1 VIAGGADAA
10 LLQRIEAYF
19 DAAPR
24 PAADVEE
31 VGPFTVFVSR
41 IPWRFYARPR
51 RGLPGGVGVGDVRAV
66 RARQREL
73 GVREAFEW
81 VAETSPSMAGACRA
95 AGLAVEAVPLL
106 AAPVDAL
113 RAAPP
118 VAGAVGLRMLGADD
132 AALPE
137 SQDVVDVAFGGVGG
151 AGADVGFLRERIRH
165 GITGVGV
172 AEGPDGAVLG
182 GGSHHPVGRVSELT
196 GIGVLPAARRRGI
209 GAALTALLAAD
220 ARAAGATLLV
230 LSAADDAVARL
241 YERVGFRRVGTACF
255 GRAPVPVSARSS
267 APGPSPSLGASPSP
281 GRSSAPGAPSAP
293 GPSPSEGTP

>member
-1 VIAGGADAA
+1 VIAGGTDAA

-31 VGPFTVFVSR
+31 VGPFTVFASR

-51 RGLPGGVGVGDVRAV
+51 RGLPGGVGVGAGDVRAV

-81 VAETSPSMAGACRA
+81 VAETTPSMAEACRA

-118 VAGAVGLRMLGADD
+118 PIGGPVGLRMLGADD

-137 SQDVVDVAFGGVGG
+137 SQDVVDVAFGGAGG
-151 AGADVGFLRERIRH
+151 PGSDVGFLRERIRH

-172 AEGPDGAVLG
+172 AEGLDGAVLG
-182 GGSHHPVGRVSELT
+182 AGSHHPVGRVSELT

-241 YERVGFRRVGTACF
+241 YGRVGFRRVGTACF
-255 GRAPVPVSARSS
+255 ARAPVPASAPSPAPGAS
-267 APGPSPSLGASPSP
+267 PASAPGTSPAPGPSPSA
-281 GRSSAPGAPSAP
+281 
-293 GPSPSEGTP
+293 GTP

>member
-1 VIAGGADAA
+1 VTAGGADAA

-31 VGPFTVFVSR
+31 HGPFTLFVSR

-51 RGLPGGVGVGDVRAV
+51 RGLRDDGARTGPTSRDVLAV

-73 GVREAFEW
+73 GVREALEW
-81 VAETSPSMAGACRA
+81 VAETTPSLAGAA
-95 AGLAVEAVPLL
+95 ASAGMEVVQVPLL

-113 RAAPP
+113 RPAPVP
-118 VAGAVGLRMLGADD
+118 ALASVRLRMLGADD
-132 AALPE
+132 AALSA
-137 SQDVVDVAFGGVGG
+137 SQDAVDVAFGGVGG
-151 AGADVGFLRERIRH
+151 AGSDVGFLRERIRR

-172 AEGPDGAVLG
+172 AEGPEPGGAVLG
-182 GGSHHPVGRVSELT
+182 AGSHHPVGMVSELT
-196 GIGVLPAARRRGI
+196 GIGVLPSARRRGL
-209 GAALTALLAAD
+209 GAALTALLAED
-220 ARAAGATLLV
+220 ARASGATLLV

-255 GRAPVPVSARSS
+255 GRAPASTG
-267 APGPSPSLGASPSP
+267 GPRA
-281 GRSSAPGAPSAP
+281 
-293 GPSPSEGTP
+293 

>member
-1 VIAGGADAA
+1 VTAGGTDAA

-31 VGPFTVFVSR
+31 HGPFTLFVSR

-51 RGLPGGVGVGDVRAV
+51 RGLRDDGARTGPTARDVLAV

-73 GVREAFEW
+73 GVREALEW
-81 VAETSPSMAGACRA
+81 VAETTPSLAGAA
-95 AGLAVEAVPLL
+95 ASAGMQVVQVPLL

-113 RAAPP
+113 RPAPAP
-118 VAGAVGLRMLGADD
+118 VPVPAPAPRALGAVRLRMLGADD
-132 AALPE
+132 AAVPA
-137 SQDVVDVAFGGVGG
+137 SQDTVDIAFGGLGG
-151 AGADVGFLRERIRH
+151 AGADVGFLRERIRR

-172 AEGPDGAVLG
+172 AEEPEPGGAVVLG
-182 GGSHHPVGRVSELT
+182 AGSHHPVGGVSELT
-196 GIGVLPAARRRGI
+196 GIGVLPSARRRGI
-209 GAALTALLAAD
+209 GAALTALLAQD
-220 ARAAGATLLV
+220 ARASGATLLV

-255 GRAPVPVSARSS
+255 GRAPASTG
-267 APGPSPSLGASPSP
+267 GPRA
-281 GRSSAPGAPSAP
+281 
-293 GPSPSEGTP
+293 